1 MWSYSSRSLHVVW
14 YQDDN
19 RSVFCRTILSVLF
32 SLILFSSPSFPS
44 SSPSPYSTFPFSQ
57 NSFLLP
63 SISPSL
69 SPVALFWCE
78 AEPRLPVM
86 GWDKQMRV
94 TLTVGG

>member
-1 MWSYSSRSLHVVW
+1 MWPSSSTSLHVVW

-19 RSVFCRTILSVLF
+19 RSLFFLF
-32 SLILFSSPSFPS
+32 SFLS
-44 SSPSPYSTFPFSQ
+44 SSSSLLPPLPVLHFPFSQ
-57 NSFLLP
+57 NSFPPSLP
-63 SISPSL
+63 PSL

-86 GWDKQMRV
+86 GWDKQMRA